1 MALSFIRGWL
11 RHFIS
16 ILFVA
21 LILMVRPVPAVHAA
35 SITVDAT
42 CSLRDALTAAA
53 TNYPS
58 GGCPEGRFADTIT
71 LTVDVEILDGPL
83 RVSSEVT
90 IDGGYH
96 TISGSPSRRLFEVG
110 SRGNLHLH
118 RVRLKKTTSENS
130 YSGKGGLVF
139 NEGSLRVT
147 QSSFENSYASG
158 GGGGIYN
165 ARTGK
170 LTIES
175 SFFRTLRASN
185 SERGGAILNAGI
197 ATITNSTF
205 TENSAGEGGAAA
217 SIRNWSDRNRR
228 RLVIKNSTFVNS
240 RWDSSFGTT
249 LADSWSTIRL
259 FNSIMAG
266 PSNSGYWGHCGEL
279 VGGEGEMSHNYSAR
293 GCFGSVGGDLRL
305 GALVEPADGS
315 PPYFPLGDG
324 SVALGMG
331 HPNYCPATDL
341 LGNARPLPADGMSN
355 CDLGAVE
362 SAFALPTPTAT
373 ITLTP
378 TITPTGTLIPTA
390 VTPTSTAVPSTS
402 IVVNASCFI
411 RDAILSA
418 NTDTAVGG
426 CSAGSL
432 DRDVI
437 VLSQDID
444 LAYTLPSIS
453 SKLRIEGRRRLI
465 RVTRNIRPFF
475 LEENGDVERCQFAND
490 NSRGG
495 GQIQGIRQ
503 FHIRRPRRQT

>member
-1 MALSFIRGWL
+1 MLTLSYIRASFRYFLSLFI
-11 RHFIS
+11 
-16 ILFVA
+16 VA
-21 LILMVRPVPAVHAA
+21 LILMVRPLPAVHAA
-35 SITVDAT
+35 DITVDAT

-96 TISGSPSRRLFEVG
+96 TISGSPGRRLFEVG

-118 RVRLKKTTSENS
+118 RVRLRKTTSENS
-130 YSGKGGLVF
+130 YRGEGGLVF
-139 NEGSLRVT
+139 NEGTLRVT
-147 QSSFENSYASG
+147 QSSLENSYASG

-205 TENSAGEGGAAA
+205 TENSAGAGGAAA

-228 RLVIKNSTFVNS
+228 RLVIKNSTFVNN
-240 RWDSSFGTT
+240 RGDSSFGTT
-249 LADSWSTIRL
+249 LADSGDTIRL
-259 FNSIMAG
+259 YNSIMAG
-266 PSNSGYWGHCGEL
+266 PSNSGTWGHCGL
-279 VGGEGEMSHNYSAR
+279 MTAGQMSHNYSSAH

-315 PPYFPLGDG
+315 PPYFSLGDG

-331 HPNYCPATDL
+331 HPDYCPATDL

-402 IVVNASCFI
+402 IVVNASCFF
-411 RDAILSA
+411 RDAI
-418 NTDTAVGG
+418 
-426 CSAGSL
+426 
-432 DRDVI
+432 
-437 VLSQDID
+437 
-444 LAYTLPSIS
+444 
-453 SKLRIEGRRRLI
+453 
-465 RVTRNIRPFF
+465 
-475 LEENGDVERCQFAND
+475 
-490 NSRGG
+490 
-495 GQIQGIRQ
+495 
-503 FHIRRPRRQT
+503 